1 MKSSKILVTG
11 GAGYIGSH
19 TVVKLLEMNKS
30 IIILDNFSNVDYGV
44 INRIKKIKNG
54 DLKVIKGDITNRN
67 LVKKIFKD
75 FNVENVIHF
84 AGLKAVRESDF
95 YPIKYYENN
104 VMGSFI
110 LFEEMEKAG
119 VKNIVFS
126 SSASVY
132 GEQIKKKYREDL
144 IPSPINV
151 YGKTKLIIEEML
163 ADIQKASKAWKVMIL
178 RYFNPI
184 GAHKSGLIGDSPSQ
198 YPNNLMP
205 FLCQV
210 AAGIRD
216 ELIIFGNDYPTSDG
230 TCKRDYIH
238 VEDLAKAHIYS
249 LDYLIKQKSSNTIL
263 NLGTGKS
270 YSVLEVLKAF
280 EIATGIQI
288 PYKFVERR
296 SGDLSE
302 YFADPSK
309 AKRVLNWEATLDL
322 NRMCEDSWKWQRTNP
337 EGI

>member
-30 IIILDNFSNVDYGV
+30 IIILDNFSSVDYGV

-104 VMGSFI
+104 VMGRFI
-110 LFEEMEKAG
+110 LFEEMEMAS

-144 IPSPINV
+144 IPFPINV

-163 ADIQKASKAWKVMIL
+163 ADIQKARKDWKVMIL

-184 GAHKSGLIGDSPSQ
+184 GAHKSGLIGDSPSK

-238 VEDLAKAHIYS
+238 VEDLANAHIYS

-296 SGDLSE
+296 SGDLPE

-309 AKRVLNWEATLDL
+309 AKRVLNWEANLDL
-322 NRMCEDSWKWQRTNP
+322 NRMCEDSWRWQRTNP